1 MSTLDN
7 MVSDLKSRDI
17 RRIHVLAWRDLEDPD
32 AGGSEI
38 HADAFMSRWQEA
50 GLDIVHR
57 TSAAAG
63 LPSTAQRHGY
73 EVIRRGGRMTVF
85 PRTAI
90 SEFTRRMGAF
100 DALVE
105 IWNGVPWLSPL
116 WCRRPRLLVYHHVHG
131 PMWKQIFPAPIAAV
145 GRLVETKLAPPW
157 YRTTPTVTLSND
169 SYQEMI
175 HLGWPEKI
183 LHIAPAGVDPFFSPG
198 ENRTA
203 HPSVV
208 AVGRL
213 APVKRFDALLQ
224 QMEVARSRLPSV
236 TLTIVGE
243 GPERER
249 LETWIRTHHAQAWV
263 TLAGRISR
271 EELRNLYRGSWLIT
285 SASLTEG
292 WGLTL
297 TEAAGCGT
305 PAVATDVSGHR
316 SSVLHEKTG
325 RLAPLSSL
333 GETLAELLLDHSSR
347 QVFGV
352 AAEKWARTLSWD
364 LLAEQVLA
372 PLHFEVVRKRTH

>member
-271 EELRNLYRGSWLIT
+271 EELRSLYRGSWLIT

>member
-1 MSTLDN
+1 
-7 MVSDLKSRDI
+7 
-17 RRIHVLAWRDLEDPD
+17 
-32 AGGSEI
+32 
-38 HADAFMSRWQEA
+38 
-50 GLDIVHR
+50 
-57 TSAAAG
+57 
-63 LPSTAQRHGY
+63 
-73 EVIRRGGRMTVF
+73 
-85 PRTAI
+85 
-90 SEFTRRMGAF
+90 
-100 DALVE
+100 
-105 IWNGVPWLSPL
+105 
-116 WCRRPRLLVYHHVHG
+116 
-131 PMWKQIFPAPIAAV
+131 
-145 GRLVETKLAPPW
+145 
-157 YRTTPTVTLSND
+157 
-169 SYQEMI
+169 
-175 HLGWPEKI
+175 
-183 LHIAPAGVDPFFSPG
+183 
-198 ENRTA
+198 
-203 HPSVV
+203 
-208 AVGRL
+208 
-213 APVKRFDALLQ
+213 
-224 QMEVARSRLPSV
+224 V

-271 EELRNLYRGSWLIT
+271 EELRSLYRGSWLIT